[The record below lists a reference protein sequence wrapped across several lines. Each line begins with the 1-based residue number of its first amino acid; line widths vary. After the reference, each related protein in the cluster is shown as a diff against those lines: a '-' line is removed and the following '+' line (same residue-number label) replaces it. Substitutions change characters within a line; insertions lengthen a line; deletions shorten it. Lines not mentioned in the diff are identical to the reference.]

1 MAIDLEHF
9 PTNET
14 AQRMLDRVSPIY
26 EKSYVGKWLF
36 EIMGLEMEEARIYFE
51 ELRQQAFPERT
62 TWAIEY
68 WERRY
73 AIIPKPTEDLET
85 RRRNIGIKRGERF
98 PMNPARME
106 AIVSRMTNS
115 GSTVTE
121 NVEDYTFR
129 VTIDGAVVGMN
140 LPEFLKEIKKRKP
153 SHQNFDCRVVIK
165 AKQPATLHI
174 GGGVGSQATLGVHP
188 EPDVY
193 DFQDTLY
200 FGGQLGQNTVVG
212 VPEKADTFDFQH
224 TLYPGGQFGQ
234 NPVVG
239 VPEKTDT
246 YDFRDTLYPGGQF
259 GQDTAVGVPEKADT
273 INFQHTLYA
282 GGCVSEQT
290 VLPVLED
297 PKPPD
302 STTILRTGTVCTI
315 LSSLSD
321 GR

>member
-85 RRRNIGIKRGERF
+85 RRRNIGIKRSERF

-106 AIVSRMTNS
+106 AIVNRITNS
-115 GSTVTE
+115 SSTVTE

-140 LPEFLKEIKKRKP
+140 LLEVLKEIKKRKP
-153 SHQNFDCRVVIK
+153 SHQNFDCLVIVK
-165 AKQPATLHI
+165 AKQPATLQI
-174 GGGVGSQATLGVHP
+174 GSGIGSQVTLGVHP
-188 EPDVY
+188 KP
-193 DFQDTLY
+193 
-200 FGGQLGQNTVVG
+200 
-212 VPEKADTFDFQH
+212 
-224 TLYPGGQFGQ
+224 
-234 NPVVG
+234 
-239 VPEKTDT
+239 DT
-246 YDFRDTLYPGGQF
+246 YDFRRTLYV
-259 GQDTAVGVPEKADT
+259 DLRVCSETVLSVPENT
-273 INFQHTLYA
+273 
-282 GGCVSEQT
+282 
-290 VLPVLED
+290 
-297 PKPPD
+297 KPPD

-315 LSSLSD
+315 LSN
-321 GR
+321 R